1 MVSIQ
6 DQIQTVKQQKKEYL
20 QELYYVDYC
29 NNCRTGLAAKH
40 DVPCHHP
47 WYCWHTGKSA
57 EIQSEIVQLQ
67 NKEKLTTQEY
77 YKLKNLKIK
86 QRKEIIKGLRLW
98 RKNNF

>member
-29 NNCRTGLAAKH
+29 NNCRTGLASKH

-47 WYCWHTGKSA
+47 WYCWHAGESSK
-57 EIQSEIVQLQ
+57 IQSEIVQLQ

-77 YKLKNLKIK
+77 NKLKNLKIK
-86 QRKEIIKGLRLW
+86 QRKEIIKGMR
-98 RKNNF
+98 